1 MLLLFLLW
9 SGDASALVIFLLFY
23 SWLGDALA
31 LLVLAW

>member
-9 SGDASALVIFLLFY
+9 SGDASAIVIFLLFY